1 MYQDSV
7 SEPESGHGL
16 PRSQGKGVLR
26 EHRWWGKF
34 YEEKNQGQTA
44 YRSETI
50 DK

>member
-16 PRSQGKGVLR
+16 PRSQGEGVLR

-34 YEEKNQGQTA
+34 KKK
-44 YRSETI
+44 
-50 DK
+50 DKLPVGAKQ